1 MTISD
6 NIMTVLES
14 IIGHVGYNT
23 AVTNVVEFDKKFI
36 RYQI

>member
-1 MTISD
+1 MTLSD
-6 NIMTVLES
+6 NIMTGFES

-36 RYQI
+36 R